1 MDSVDSRSN
10 HSTDSMSHAALRL
23 ERFKQAQ
30 AALDESLPL
39 ENRHD
44 LDVTHQKH
52 RMKSTLEQHRAAK
65 RWFIE
70 YLQMQTPELDPQR
83 YFDADHPPPDRVLLK
98 KYAIF
103 MAQSRVGHT
112 ADTISVRT
120 LINYMRLLFT
130 VFGIDRGRRLDKALT
145 DDIQAYIYNDMA
157 KEYQLS
163 REHWKKP
170 VAHSEDLTYLISVLY
185 SPEYIGSLSNMRQ
198 LLNLTLFLNIMVDTG
213 SRGGDIAWDRKTPRS
228 TCLLWEDIKLYA
240 FWNAEMD
247 AVDIRANL
255 TFRQLKGMK
264 LEPSQYK
271 TVPFSLFPT
280 AMAKEDTLR
289 LILVMALM
297 DDVFESGLRT
307 WSDLMAVPSS
317 ANGRIIP
324 IKESFLKLP
333 LLRKVHGDTFTLTQE
348 PEQLRDLQAQTKRL
362 GRGAGLED
370 RLTVYCLRRGVAFT
384 LALKTS
390 ADNRRFLMGHKTASK
405 IYSEYASKTATV
417 DLAALY

>member
-1 MDSVDSRSN
+1 
-10 HSTDSMSHAALRL
+10 MSQAALRL
-23 ERFKQAQ
+23 ERFRKAQ
-30 AALDESLPL
+30 AAIDESLRI

-52 RMKSTLEQHRAAK
+52 RMKSTLEQHRSAK

-70 YLQMQTPELDPQR
+70 YLQIQTPQLDPQR
-83 YFDADHPPPDRVLLK
+83 YFDANHPPPDRVLLK

-103 MAQSRVGHT
+103 MAQSRVGHI

-120 LINYMRLLFT
+120 LINYVRLLFT
-130 VFGIDRGRRLDKALT
+130 VFGIDRGHRLEKALT
-145 DDIQAYIYNDMA
+145 DDIQAYIYTDMTE
-157 KEYQLS
+157 EYHLS
-163 REHWKKP
+163 REQWKKP

-185 SPEYIGSLSNMRQ
+185 TPEYIGTLSNMRQ

-213 SRGGDIAWDRKTPRS
+213 SRGGDIARDRKTQAG
-228 TCLLWEDIKLYA
+228 TCLLWEDVKLYT

-255 TFRQLKGMK
+255 TFRHLKGMK

-297 DDVFESGLRT
+297 DDVFESGIRT
-307 WSDLMAVPSS
+307 WSDLILFPALQTAGSSPSRRAS
-317 ANGRIIP
+317 SSCLYSVRCMVIP
-324 IKESFLKLP
+324 SFLHKSLSSYETCKLRP
-333 LLRKVHGDTFTLTQE
+333 DAWG
-348 PEQLRDLQAQTKRL
+348 EQQGLKIALQCIA
-362 GRGAGLED
+362 
-370 RLTVYCLRRGVAFT
+370 
-384 LALKTS
+384 S
-390 ADNRRFLMGHKTASK
+390 AVVSLSHSR
-405 IYSEYASKTATV
+405 
-417 DLAALY
+417 